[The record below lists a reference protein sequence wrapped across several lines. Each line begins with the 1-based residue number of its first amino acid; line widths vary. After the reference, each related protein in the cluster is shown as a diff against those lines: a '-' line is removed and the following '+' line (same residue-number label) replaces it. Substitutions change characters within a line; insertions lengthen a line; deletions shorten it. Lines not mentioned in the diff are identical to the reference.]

1 VNTCKYQ
8 PKTGG
13 IVYNGSENRVVITR
27 FWNRVRNFGPGSGYP
42 RFRLQITSHNDQ
54 CLRSAWDTLTI

>member
-13 IVYNGSENRVVITR
+13 IVYNGDENRVVITR
-27 FWNRVRNFGPGSGYP
+27 FWIRVRNIGPECGYP
-42 RFRLQITSHNDQ
+42 VL
-54 CLRSAWDTLTI
+54 DTNH